1 MVCALKMLLEQPRKC
16 LGLQLEAQLESI
28 FWQVKSA
35 RGYLFSVALKL
46 IPDTELGAASHER
59 CVWIQHDLAGVP
71 AVTAF
76 PAALSVY
83 SEAI

>member
-1 MVCALKMLLEQPRKC
+1 MLGSAIGSTVGEYFL
-16 LGLQLEAQLESI
+16 A
-28 FWQVKSA
+28 A